1 MAITYTTPW
10 PNLPQVQVPKLHRV
24 TFSKYRFG
32 EMREWLEANCRA
44 PFYVSPGWTGN
55 FVEFE
60 DDQDA
65 TAFALRWS

>member
-1 MAITYTTPW
+1 MIEYRYPDPEIAPT
-10 PNLPQVQVPKLHRV
+10 LRVPVLHKV
-24 TFSKYRFG
+24 YFSKYRIA
-32 EMREWLEANCRA
+32 EMREWLEYNCRA
-44 PFYVSPGWTGN
+44 KWYVSPGWTGN